1 MREPMPEDE
10 DKRLEL
16 MLRELAAPVAD
27 DGFTAR
33 VMTRVSHS
41 AWRRRVLLAVAGAIG
56 AAFALGPLLQVLN
69 LASREAADIA
79 GRWHDLAWLMDKP
92 VLVGVGLIALI
103 GPATWRWLED

>member
-16 MLRELAAPVAD
+16 LLRELAAPVAD
-27 DGFTAR
+27 EGFTAR
-33 VMTRVSHS
+33 VMTRVAQR
-41 AWRRRVLLAVAGAIG
+41 AWRRRVLLTVSGAIG

-69 LASREAADIA
+69 VASHEAAGIA

-92 VLVGVGLIALI
+92 VLVGIGLIALI
-103 GPATWRWLED
+103 APATWRWLED